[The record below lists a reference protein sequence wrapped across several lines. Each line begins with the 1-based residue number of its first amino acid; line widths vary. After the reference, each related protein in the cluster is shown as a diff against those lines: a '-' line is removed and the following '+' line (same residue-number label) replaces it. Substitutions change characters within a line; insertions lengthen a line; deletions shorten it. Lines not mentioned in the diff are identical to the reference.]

1 MTMKQKRENI
11 IWKLLKRNL
20 SKGQLL
26 GYSIANIVG
35 LSVILT
41 GIMFFCDARNAVDEE
56 DQYFS
61 NDYIVISKKVSGLN
75 FDPVN
80 FSEDEMAE
88 LKSQKWVK
96 KIGKFTSS
104 QFAVQ
109 GSVSMNGHGLSS
121 YLFFESVPDEFFDV
135 KPRDWDFNPDKR
147 FVPIMLSK
155 DYLTL
160 YNFGFAI
167 PQGLPQVSEDVIGG
181 IPLTLALTGRTGVPE
196 TFQANIVGFSS
207 RLNTIAVPQSFMDW
221 ANERYA
227 VTEQTNPSR
236 LILEVDRLGSSSTK
250 MAEYFEAKDY
260 EVAGDKK
267 DSGKISDFLAVVSSV
282 VTING
287 FVISLLALFILLLSI
302 YLLLQKSK
310 EKLRNLM
317 LLGYSPSD
325 AGKYYERFVGYANVI
340 ITVVAIAVAFI
351 ARSFWAKS
359 LADLGLGSASP
370 LPMLITAAVYL
381 LIVTLINIRV
391 IRSRLLSIWR
401 G

>member
-1 MTMKQKRENI
+1 MKKNDNI
-11 IWKLLKRNL
+11 IWNLLKRNL
-20 SKGQLL
+20 SKGQLI

-41 GIMFFCDARNAVDEE
+41 GILFFCDARNTIDED

-61 NDYIVISKKVSGLN
+61 NDYIVISKKVTGLG
-75 FDPVN
+75 FEPVN
-80 FSEDEMAE
+80 FDEE
-88 LKSQKWVK
+88 EINDLESQQWVK
-96 KIGKFTSS
+96 KIGRFSSS

-109 GSVSMNGHGLSS
+109 GSVNMGGRGLSS
-121 YLFFESVPDEFFDV
+121 YMFFESVPDEFFDV
-135 KPRDWDFNPDKR
+135 KPRDWEFDPDKR
-147 FVPIMLSK
+147 FVPIILSK

-167 PQGLPQVSEDVIGG
+167 PQGMPQVSEEVIGA
-181 IPLTLALTGRTGVPE
+181 IPLTLTLTGRSGMPE
-196 TFQANIVGFSS
+196 QFDAAIVGFSS

-227 VTEQTNPSR
+227 VAGQPNPSR
-236 LILEVDRLGSSSTK
+236 LILEVDRLASTS
-250 MAEYFEAKDY
+250 MGRYFEEREY
-260 EVAGDKK
+260 EVAGDKG
-267 DSGKISDFLAVVSSV
+267 DAGKVSDFLTVVSSV

-287 FVISLLALFILLLSI
+287 LVISMLALFILLLSI

-317 LLGYSPSD
+317 LLGYSPRD
-325 AGKYYERFVGYANVI
+325 AGKYYERFVGYANI
-340 ITVVAIAVAFI
+340 GITAVAIAVAFI
-351 ARSFWAKS
+351 ARSFWQAP
-359 LADLGLGSASP
+359 LEELGLGSASP

-391 IRSRLLSIWR
+391 IRHRLLAIWK